1 MYDAVTQVEED
12 RMWVFTDSTSV
23 WHTSQ
28 VQEPP
33 RFNVHS
39 VLRKPLRFYSY
50 KLLLLHVMLYAYC
63 NAKETFKLENF
74 DRCELLY
81 E

>member
-12 RMWVFTDSTSV
+12 RMCLFMDSTSV
-23 WHTSQ
+23 RCTSQ
-28 VQEPP
+28 AQELP
-33 RFNVHS
+33 RFTVHR

-50 KLLLLHVMLYAYC
+50 KLLLLHVMLHAYC
-63 NAKETFKLENF
+63 NAQEPFALENF
-74 DRCELLY
+74 DHCELQY